1 LVVVVGIVAI
11 TPGSGAKSDGT
22 LWFVAGNAAGN
33 MLVAV
38 AKMLA
43 SC

>member
-1 LVVVVGIVAI
+1 VVVGSVAVI
-11 TPGSGAKSDGT
+11 PGSGAKSDGT
-22 LWFVAGNAAGN
+22 LWFMAGDVAGSV
-33 MLVAV
+33 LVTV